1 MSETAAKLGEEI
13 KHEVVDLDSMES
25 PTLEDEPSE
34 ADQTFSKLN
43 RHETKFLKEITKLK
57 MKNLTNIA
65 RVTIRNQRN
74 ILFVIS
80 NPRVYKGSGGT
91 YTIFGK
97 LAVEDLSAQ
106 AQATAAQQFRSSS
119 EGLPLASSFA
129 AEEVPTKV
137 EVEEEEEELEGGD
150 ETGIEDADITLVMQQ
165 AGVSRAKA
173 VGALRRN
180 QNDIVNAIM
189 ELTM

>member
-1 MSETAAKLGEEI
+1 M
-13 KHEVVDLDSMES
+13 
-25 PTLEDEPSE
+25 
-34 ADQTFSKLN
+34 
-43 RHETKFLKEITKLK
+43 K

-80 NPRVYKGSGGT
+80 NPRVYKGVGGT

-97 LAVEDLSAQ
+97 LTVEDLSAQ
-106 AQATAAQQFRSSS
+106 AQANAAQQFRGST
-119 EGLPLASSFA
+119 ERLPLSSPFA
-129 AEEVPTKV
+129 AEELPTKV
-137 EVEEEEEELEGGD
+137 EVEEEEETEGGD

-165 AGVSRAKA
+165 ANVSRAKA